1 MFLFSLRRGL
11 LTSVQPGSAFVSA
24 PALYIADHNT
34 APPVNQ
40 VVKTDPS
47 SLLIKTLQKQV
58 PKEDPKRK
66 GARASDRGKRPA
78 EGPAEGDP
86 GNAAKRGPGVS
97 GAGPSNA
104 AGPSTS
110 AAAGPSIPQP
120 AEADYNRLRLQSKT
134 VKDLQA
140 ILKAWGL
147 PISGKKEDLVV
158 RIMEKQEAAQGR
170 R

>member
-1 MFLFSLRRGL
+1 M
-11 LTSVQPGSAFVSA
+11 
-24 PALYIADHNT
+24 LYIADHST
-34 APPVNQ
+34 APPQDQ

-58 PKEDPKRK
+58 PRDATKKK
-66 GARASDRGKRPA
+66 AGRAAADKGKRPA
-78 EGPAEGDP
+78 DAPAEP
-86 GNAAKRGPGVS
+86 GNAAKRGPGAS
-97 GAGPSNA
+97 GASPSTA
-104 AGPSTS
+104 SGPSTS
-110 AAAGPSIPQP
+110 AGAGPSIPQP
-120 AEADYNRLRLQSKT
+120 ASADYNRLRLQSKT

-147 PISGKKEDLVV
+147 PISGKKEDLID